1 MLVLVCGDLDSMI
14 DGGQTPD
21 LLLDLTRGG
30 VNSEVVK
37 SLREVAVIHFQMR
50 NIFKTQIKLN
60 TEKFKISTNI

>member
-1 MLVLVCGDLDSMI
+1 MI

-37 SLREVAVIHFQMR
+37 SLREVAVILFS
-50 NIFKTQIKLN
+50 NVKLN
-60 TEKFKISTNI
+60 TVQSNLLTY